1 LDLDILIT
9 DGVMDMVV
17 TGVILVM
24 HGVIPDIG
32 DLVMD
37 MDGDIPDIGEEVIM
51 DIIITLIATEEEVLP
66 HIMEEEIMLLT
77 EVMQQTETILTEIS
91 QIEVIQT
98 EAIPIEIAIT
108 QIEEASI
115 LTLEEVLL

>member
-9 DGVMDMVV
+9 DGVMDMAVI
-17 TGVILVM
+17 GVILVM
-24 HGVIPDIG
+24 DGVIPGIG

-37 MDGDIPDIGEEVIM
+37 GDILDTGEEVIM
-51 DIIITLIATEEEVLP
+51 DIIITLTATEEEALP
-66 HIMEEEIMLLT
+66 HTMEEEIMLLT
-77 EVMQQTETILTEIS
+77 EVILQTETILTEIS

-98 EAIPIEIAIT
+98 EAIPTEIAIT
-108 QIEEASI
+108 QIEEAII

>member
-9 DGVMDMVV
+9 DGVTDMVV

-37 MDGDIPDIGEEVIM
+37 MDGDIPDIGEGVIM

-66 HIMEEEIMLLT
+66 HIMEEEIILLT
-77 EVMQQTETILTEIS
+77 EAMQQTETILTEIS

-98 EAIPIEIAIT
+98 EAIPIEIPIT
-108 QIEEASI
+108 QIEEANI

>member
-17 TGVILVM
+17 TGVILDM

-77 EVMQQTETILTEIS
+77 EVIQQTETILTEIS

-108 QIEEASI
+108 QIEEANI

>member
-66 HIMEEEIMLLT
+66 HIMEEEIILLT

-98 EAIPIEIAIT
+98 EAIPIEIAII

-115 LTLEEVLL
+115 LTLEEVLM

>member
-1 LDLDILIT
+1 M
-9 DGVMDMVV
+9 DGVTDMVV
-17 TGVILVM
+17 TGVILDM

-37 MDGDIPDIGEEVIM
+37 MDGGIPDIGEEVIM

-66 HIMEEEIMLLT
+66 HIMEEEIMLLI
-77 EVMQQTETILTEIS
+77 EAMQQTETILTEIS

-98 EAIPIEIAIT
+98 EAIPIEIPIT
-108 QIEEASI
+108 QIEEANI

>member
-1 LDLDILIT
+1 MT

-17 TGVILVM
+17 TGVILDM

-51 DIIITLIATEEEVLP
+51 DIIITHIATEEEVLP

-77 EVMQQTETILTEIS
+77 EVMQQTETILTETILTEILP
-91 QIEVIQT
+91 IEVIQT

-108 QIEEASI
+108 QIEEANI

>member
-37 MDGDIPDIGEEVIM
+37 MDGGIPDIGEEVIM

-66 HIMEEEIMLLT
+66 HIMEEEIMLLI
-77 EVMQQTETILTEIS
+77 EAMQQTETILTEIS

-108 QIEEASI
+108 QIEEANI